1 MIIILI
7 ITIMLMMIVIILK
20 IIIILIVTIM
30 LIMIVLILKIIMIII
45 IILIITI
52 IGFSSGHCTQWLFST
67 CPLFPDQFGS
77 WKLVFL
83 WGRQNRR
90 TRRKPRSKVENQ
102 HVTQPTCDVR
112 SRN

>member
-52 IGFSSGHCTQWLFST
+52 IGFSSGQFARNGSSLST
-67 CPLFPDQFGS
+67 LSRSIWNLEVG
-77 WKLVFL
+77 FL

-90 TRRKPRSKVENQ
+90 TQRKPRSKVENQ

>member
-30 LIMIVLILKIIMIII
+30 PIMIVLILKIIMIII

-52 IGFSSGHCTQWLFST
+52 IGFSSGHCTQWLFSVHSFQIN
-67 CPLFPDQFGS
+67 LEFGS
-77 WKLVFL
+77 WFFCGGGKTGGL
-83 WGRQNRR
+83 R
-90 TRRKPRSKVENQ
+90 ENLG
-102 HVTQPTCDVR
+102 VR
-112 SRN
+112 SRTNT

>member
-20 IIIILIVTIM
+20 KIILIVTIM

-67 CPLFPDQFGS
+67 CPLFRDQFGS
-77 WKLVFL
+77 WFFCGGGKTGGLGENLGVKS
-83 WGRQNRR
+83 R
-90 TRRKPRSKVENQ
+90 TN
-102 HVTQPTCDVR
+102 T
-112 SRN
+112 

>member
-30 LIMIVLILKIIMIII
+30 LIMIVLILKIMIII

-52 IGFSSGHCTQWLFST
+52 IGFSSGHCTQWLFSVHSFQIN
-67 CPLFPDQFGS
+67 LEFGS
-77 WKLVFL
+77 WFFCGGGKTGGL
-83 WGRQNRR
+83 G
-90 TRRKPRSKVENQ
+90 ENLG
-102 HVTQPTCDVR
+102 VR
-112 SRN
+112 SRTNT

>member
-52 IGFSSGHCTQWLFST
+52 IGFSSGHCTQWLFSVHSFQIN
-67 CPLFPDQFGS
+67 LEFGS
-77 WKLVFL
+77 WFFL

>member
-77 WKLVFL
+77 WFFCGGGKTGGLGENLGVKS
-83 WGRQNRR
+83 R
-90 TRRKPRSKVENQ
+90 TN
-102 HVTQPTCDVR
+102 T
-112 SRN
+112 